1 MNIFQERL
9 RLGDAECN
17 TEVILEDRWIANLRR
32 LLSSRQSFF
41 PSSSAQP
48 PENRTSINTPR
59 QKGTKKYL
67 AETMLTPEVVGELL
81 LIVEILWTVDRAD
94 KRLISV

>member
-1 MNIFQERL
+1 MMPS
-9 RLGDAECN
+9 N

-32 LLSSRQSFF
+32 LLSSGQSFF

-48 PENRTSINTPR
+48 PENRTSVNTR
-59 QKGTKKYL
+59 QTGTKKYL

-81 LIVEILWTVDRAD
+81 LIVKILWTVDRAD

>member
-1 MNIFQERL
+1 MMPS
-9 RLGDAECN
+9 N

-32 LLSSRQSFF
+32 LLSSGQSFF

-81 LIVEILWTVDRAD
+81 LIVKILWTVDRAD